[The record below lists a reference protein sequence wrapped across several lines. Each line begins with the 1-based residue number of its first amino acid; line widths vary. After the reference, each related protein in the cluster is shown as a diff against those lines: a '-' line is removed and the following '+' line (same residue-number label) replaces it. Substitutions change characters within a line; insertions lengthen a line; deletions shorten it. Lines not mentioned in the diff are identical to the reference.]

1 VKLLPARRI
10 SAFGWLVSL
19 GLILALL
26 TAAGFS
32 VIAVRNVQS
41 VRTTWT
47 EFERVAAQ
55 KALLLS
61 QIRGLMGFGGV
72 IHDFNNFVLRRDRL
86 SAVSVNENL
95 LQLSIALTAYR
106 SLGLTAREDA
116 SFRTLVDTARRYQ
129 GLIAEA
135 ETMADAGQGATEID
149 RALKIDSQPTREALA
164 TLDEIVTKAHRA
176 NADVVSSTV
185 DEIISLSKTS
195 GLLFTV
201 LLAGLTLFTIWF
213 TQFQLLRPLRRLVEG
228 FRRIDPKDP
237 GSERLTSGITNT
249 DSVIEELA
257 GAGNAFLDSVRE
269 HSESR
274 NAAER
279 ELRQQSDELAEALVA
294 AEAANQA
301 KSEFLASMSHEIRT
315 PMTAI
320 MGFSDF
326 LLTDELA
333 PESRDKV
340 FRIKEATRNLLR
352 LINDILDISKLEAG
366 KMEVERIDFHLPSL
380 LQNAVAM
387 FKERRDDDR
396 AKDIELGISFSD
408 DFPTAVNGDPTRIR
422 QVLTN
427 LVGNA
432 MKFTKSGSVTI
443 ECSRCGNAEQPMFKV
458 AVGDTGIGIEPNVI
472 ERLFSDFTQA
482 DASIS
487 RRFEGTGLG
496 LAICRR
502 LVNLMGGEIGVESE
516 HGVGSTFWFSVPY
529 MEATGEVR
537 EQELETDRAVK
548 AAASS
553 RPLHVLVAE
562 DNPSNQQIIGN
573 FVSSLGHTHEFAN
586 NGREA
591 IEMHERG
598 DYDII
603 LCDIRMP
610 EMSGTEATFRIRAM
624 DGAKGAIPIVAV
636 TADAIDERIKHYFEV
651 GMNEVVTKPINLV
664 ALMTAIN
671 RAMDEEIHSI
681 DESTADGMAELVEA
695 PEPSAEAVAAVDDFL
710 SQIGANT

>member
-1 VKLLPARRI
+1 MKLLPARRI

-502 LVNLMGGEIGVESE
+502 PVNLMGGEIGVESE

>member
-1 VKLLPARRI
+1 MKLLPARRI

-432 MKFTKSGSVTI
+432 MKFTESGSVTI

-502 LVNLMGGEIGVESE
+502 PVNLMGGEIGVESE

>member
-1 VKLLPARRI
+1 
-10 SAFGWLVSL
+10 
-19 GLILALL
+19 
-26 TAAGFS
+26 
-32 VIAVRNVQS
+32 
-41 VRTTWT
+41 
-47 EFERVAAQ
+47 
-55 KALLLS
+55 
-61 QIRGLMGFGGV
+61 
-72 IHDFNNFVLRRDRL
+72 
-86 SAVSVNENL
+86 
-95 LQLSIALTAYR
+95 
-106 SLGLTAREDA
+106 
-116 SFRTLVDTARRYQ
+116 
-129 GLIAEA
+129 
-135 ETMADAGQGATEID
+135 
-149 RALKIDSQPTREALA
+149 
-164 TLDEIVTKAHRA
+164 
-176 NADVVSSTV
+176 
-185 DEIISLSKTS
+185 
-195 GLLFTV
+195 
-201 LLAGLTLFTIWF
+201 
-213 TQFQLLRPLRRLVEG
+213 
-228 FRRIDPKDP
+228 
-237 GSERLTSGITNT
+237 
-249 DSVIEELA
+249 
-257 GAGNAFLDSVRE
+257 VRE

>member
-1 VKLLPARRI
+1 MKLLPARRI

-651 GMNEVVTKPINLV
+651 GMNEVVTKPINLI

>member
-1 VKLLPARRI
+1 MKLLPARRI

-228 FRRIDPKDP
+228 SRRIDPKDP

-387 FKERRDDDR
+387 LKEKRDDDR

-432 MKFTKSGSVTI
+432 MKFTESGSVTI

-502 LVNLMGGEIGVESE
+502 LVNSMGGEIGVESE
-516 HGVGSTFWFSVPY
+516 HGVGSTFWFSVPS